1 MTKSELRT
9 LKGFLR
15 NARDVMTDA
24 GDLVH
29 TNDTDQAARIKNIT
43 HRISDE
49 IDVTDR
55 KLADAERLEGSIGK

>member
-1 MTKSELRT
+1 MTKSELKT

-24 GDLVH
+24 GDLVKPS
-29 TNDTDQAARIKNIT
+29 DTDQAARIKNIKYQ
-43 HRISDE
+43 ISDE

-55 KLADAERLEGSIGK
+55 RLAEAERLEGGTGK